1 VHTILVGFYI
11 PKWNAI
17 QSTRLKFGVVQNK
30 GWFMQLTE
38 IITRTP
44 RPVPWS
50 EGEKI
55 PWNEPGFST
64 RMLREHL
71 SQDHDAASRR
81 ATIIDRQVDWIFQT
95 KLGERSASVLDLG
108 CGPGLYTSRLARHG
122 CRCTGI
128 DFSPA
133 SVAYAREQAQGQ
145 GLDCK
150 YIEGDVRTTS
160 FGNGFGLVMFIFG
173 ELNVFRS
180 QDARLIL
187 QKAYAALDRDGRL
200 VLEPHTFDAVKAIG
214 QNPSEWYSASSGLFS
229 ESPHLYLQEN
239 FWDETSCTTT
249 QRYFIV
255 DVQSGAVTRYA
266 STMQAYTGDQYRS
279 LLEECGFRDVEF
291 HPSLEGKENDYGREL
306 LAITAR
312 R

>member
-1 VHTILVGFYI
+1 
-11 PKWNAI
+11 
-17 QSTRLKFGVVQNK
+17 
-30 GWFMQLTE
+30 MQLTN

-44 RPVPWS
+44 RPAPWS

-55 PWNEPGFST
+55 PWNEPGFSS

-81 ATIIDRQVDWIFQT
+81 ATIIDRQVDWIYQT
-95 KLGERSASVLDLG
+95 ILGGRSTYVLDLG
-108 CGPGLYTSRLARHG
+108 CGPGLYASRLARRG

-133 SVAYAREQAQGQ
+133 SVAYACEQAQAQ
-145 GLDCK
+145 KLDCC
-150 YIEGDVRTTS
+150 YIEGDVRKTA
-160 FGNGFGLVMFIFG
+160 FGSGFGLVMFIFG
-173 ELNVFRS
+173 ELNVFRL

-187 QKAYAALDRDGRL
+187 QKAYTALDKGGLL
-200 VLEPHTFDAVKAIG
+200 VLEPHTYEAVKAIG
-214 QNPSEWYSASSGLFS
+214 HNPPEWYSASSGLFS

-239 FWDETSCTTT
+239 FWDEISCTAT

-266 STMQAYTGDQYRS
+266 STMQAYTNDQYWS

-306 LAITAR
+306 LSITAR
-312 R
+312 K